1 MTLNALWFI
10 LIGVLFTGFF
20 LLEGFDY
27 GVGILLPFLGK
38 KDEERRVIINT
49 IGPVW
54 DANEVW
60 LITAGGAMFAA
71 FPDVVRHPLQRLL
84 PGAAADAGRPDRAR
98 CGVRVSQQGQEPA
111 LARALGLVH
120 FRWQPGSGAPVGRRA
135 GEHCARGADQCRY
148 AVCRRLFQPVEPVCL
163 AGWPGCGRGDDA
175 ARRHLPQPAHHG

>member
-1 MTLNALWFI
+1 MTLNELWFI

-60 LITAGGAMFAA
+60 LLTAGGAMFAA
-71 FPDVVRHPLQRLL
+71 FPEWYATLFSGFYLALLLMLVALIVRGVAFEFRSKDKNPRLAC
-84 PGAAADAGRPDRAR
+84 P
-98 CGVRVSQQGQEPA
+98 V
-111 LARALGLVH
+111 GLVH
-120 FRWQPGSGAPVGRRA
+120 LRRQLRPGTALGRRA
-135 GEHCARGADQCRY
+135 GQHRARGADQWGH
-148 AVCRRLFQPVEPVCL
+148 AVCRRLLVSVEPVRAC
-163 AGWPGCGRGDDA
+163 WA
-175 ARRHLPQPAHHG
+175 AWLRSR